1 MGPAKTGAG
10 IPRWAIISSSSG
22 VSLSLELPLSSS
34 DNGAGSLN
42 PDGGSGAGPSESGSK
57 STIDSVVSSSLVKLI
72 KVGSVLS
79 STASLFKVSFWTM
92 SLSTVAM
99 TLSTMAMTL
108 STMAILMS
116 STVTMSLSAMALSLS
131 ESSSLDCDLASSLL
145 SGPKSMAANDS
156 SKASEMS

>member
-22 VSLSLELPLSSS
+22 VSLSLELLLLSSS
-34 DNGAGSLN
+34 DNGTAGSLN

-57 STIDSVVSSSLVKLI
+57 STIDSVVSSSLLKLI

-79 STASLFKVSFWTM
+79 STSSLFVLSFWTM
-92 SLSTVAM
+92 SLSTV
-99 TLSTMAMTL
+99 AMTL

-116 STVTMSLSAMALSLS
+116 STVTMSLSAVALSLS

-145 SGPKSMAANDS
+145 SGPKSMAAKDS

>member
-22 VSLSLELPLSSS
+22 VSLSLELSSS
-34 DNGAGSLN
+34 DNVAAGSLN

-79 STASLFKVSFWTM
+79 SRASLF
-92 SLSTVAM
+92 
-99 TLSTMAMTL
+99 TLSFR
-108 STMAILMS
+108 
-116 STVTMSLSAMALSLS
+116 TMSLSAMTMSLSTRAMSLS

-145 SGPKSMAANDS
+145 SGPKSMAAKDS